1 MDDFSFIFDFSGIF
15 DKDAFIDRRSLF
27 KAELAKINEKYKDF
41 FKEQIHLLPNHEP
54 DNIFNHCIIY
64 THRDTVKFYFTDNLI
79 PENIQKECF
88 DAYKKVCMK

>member
-1 MDDFSFIFDFSGIF
+1 MDDFSFTFNFRDLF
-15 DKDAFIDRRSLF
+15 DKNAFIDSRSFF

-41 FKEQIHLLPNHEP
+41 FKERMPLLANLEP

-64 THRDTVKFYFTDNLI
+64 THRDTVKFYFSDNLI

-88 DAYKKVCMK
+88 DVYEKVCMK